1 MDNWTAGP
9 APEETAILANMDPNT
24 EYAASDLARLI
35 GTTHQKISSTLRSI
49 RRSELI
55 STYRKPGI
63 NCLLY
68 KTNQL
73 VIDLGGV
80 EMNPS
85 ETKQERTKRQARE
98 RKRQERARKKAHLQA
113 VGAQDLKFTAYRSTS
128 EALEKLVAFNECE
141 EWQEVTTL
149 LIHNAADLIE
159 RNPSQLK
166 ELLSVKRHAQG
177 RNND

>member
-24 EYAASDLARLI
+24 EYTASDLARLI

-113 VGAQDLKFTAYRSTS
+113 VGAQDLKFTVYRSTND
-128 EALEKLVAFNECE
+128 ALEQLVEFNECE

-149 LIHNAADLIE
+149 LIHNAAKLIK
-159 RNPSQLK
+159 RDPSQLK
-166 ELLSVKRHAQG
+166 ELLRPERHKKDST
-177 RNND
+177 ND